1 MWMNVYKEPCV
12 EGGGRVAQV
21 VLYNL
26 STMSPV
32 LKAHNT
38 AHLSLQTD
46 VKLYFFIIGKSN

>member
-1 MWMNVYKEPCV
+1 MNVYKEHCV